1 MAQIILGVV
10 DVEDM
15 TPMVSSLRKIKKQL
29 FSAISM
35 KLLS

>member
-15 TPMVSSLRKIKKQL
+15 TPMVSSLRKKKNNCFRRYQ
-29 FSAISM
+29 
-35 KLLS
+35 